1 MNRKTIKAL
10 ALLWGAIL
18 IILLTVWLTLSMT
31 ARSDAPM
38 HIVSQSEFDTIE
50 RYRRLEQ
57 VRSALMDEYYV
68 PLDEE
73 TLLTGA
79 IRGMMAAPDDPYTF
93 YYTPE
98 EMQKSNEASNGVYHG
113 VGMLVQLTDDGGI
126 EVVQVYPDT
135 PAERAGIL
143 AGDRIIAVDGE
154 PASGE
159 NQQTFNEAVQRIQG
173 EDGTEVVIRVE
184 RNGESIDLTAR
195 RGEVSISHVS
205 YGMLENDIG
214 YVALTQFTGDDA
226 DGFIQALNAFKEAQA
241 RGIVVDLRNNPGGL
255 LDHVVKICDQV
266 LPEGLIT
273 YVEDRHGNRQ
283 EEKSSGDYWNI
294 PMVVLVNGNSASAS
308 ELFTA
313 AFQDYERG
321 QVVGTTTYGKGIV
334 QSLIT
339 FQEDGAGMQL
349 TTASYFS
356 PKGRSIHLTGVEP
369 DIVVELNEDAVIDI
383 DHPDPTQ
390 DNQLAEALKALE
402 REINPQ

>member
-1 MNRKTIKAL
+1 M
-10 ALLWGAIL
+10 
-18 IILLTVWLTLSMT
+18 
-31 ARSDAPM
+31 
-38 HIVSQSEFDTIE
+38 
-50 RYRRLEQ
+50 
-57 VRSALMDEYYV
+57 
-68 PLDEE
+68 
-73 TLLTGA
+73 
-79 IRGMMAAPDDPYTF
+79 
-93 YYTPE
+93 
-98 EMQKSNEASNGVYHG
+98 
-113 VGMLVQLTDDGGI
+113 
-126 EVVQVYPDT
+126 
-135 PAERAGIL
+135 
-143 AGDRIIAVDGE
+143 
-154 PASGE
+154 
-159 NQQTFNEAVQRIQG
+159 
-173 EDGTEVVIRVE
+173 
-184 RNGESIDLTAR
+184 
-195 RGEVSISHVS
+195 
-205 YGMLENDIG
+205 
-214 YVALTQFTGDDA
+214 
-226 DGFIQALNAFKEAQA
+226 
-241 RGIVVDLRNNPGGL
+241 VDLRNNPGGL

-321 QVVGTTTYGKGIV
+321 LVVGTTTYGKGIV

-402 REINPQ
+402 REINLQ